1 VVSAFDLDIS
11 LVSHGHGAL
20 VAQALQSLAT
30 SLPGSALQ
38 VRVLLT
44 LNLPEPD
51 LERSLQFRDWP
62 FVLEFIRN
70 PAPLGFGANH
80 NQAFALCRSPWFAVV
95 NPDVFWSAGDVSF
108 WRSLAQSNPS
118 RTGCGSY
125 GDVCGSTTLSAIG
138 EGEGAE
144 SSRTG
149 CGSHSDVCGS
159 TTLSAIEGGEGAE
172 SSRTGCGSY
181 GDRVGLVCPLQLDA
195 DGRRQDFTR
204 ALMTPWGLLGR
215 VWRRWRGVAPSGV
228 AASVAEADWVNGACM
243 FFRAQAFAQV
253 KGFDERYFMYCED
266 TDICLRLQLAG
277 WSMQGVDWAVV
288 HDARRNTGRSRRHLA
303 WHLRSMLRLWL
314 SGAFWRFVMRH

>member
-1 VVSAFDLDIS
+1 MSLDQLTVS
-11 LVSHGHGAL
+11 LVSHGHGSM
-20 VAQALQSLAT
+20 VEQALESLAL
-30 SLPGSALQ
+30 SLQGSDLS

-51 LERSLQFRDWP
+51 LERSLQSRDWP
-62 FVLEFIRN
+62 FALEFIRN

-108 WRSLAQSNPS
+108 WQSLAQSNP
-118 RTGCGSY
+118 
-125 GDVCGSTTLSAIG
+125 
-138 EGEGAE
+138 
-144 SSRTG
+144 SRTG

-159 TTLSAIEGGEGAE
+159 TTLSAIGGAEGAE

-195 DGRRQDFTR
+195 DGLRQDFTR

-288 HDARRNTGRSRRHLA
+288 HDARRNTGRSWRHLA

>member
-1 VVSAFDLDIS
+1 VSAIDLDIS

-20 VAQALQSLAT
+20 VEQALQSLAT

-51 LERSLQFRDWP
+51 LERSLQSRDWP

-95 NPDVFWSAGDVSF
+95 NPDVFWPAGDVSF
-108 WRSLAQSNPS
+108 WQSLAQSNPS
-118 RTGCGSY
+118 RTGFSAY
-125 GDVCGSTTLSAIG
+125 G
-138 EGEGAE
+138 E
-144 SSRTG
+144 
-149 CGSHSDVCGS
+149 
-159 TTLSAIEGGEGAE
+159 
-172 SSRTGCGSY
+172 
-181 GDRVGLVCPLQLDA
+181 RVGLVCPLQLDT
-195 DGRRQDFTR
+195 DGLRQDFTR
-204 ALMTPWGLLGR
+204 ALMTPWGLLAR

-288 HDARRNTGRSRRHLA
+288 HDARRNTGRSWRHLA
-303 WHLRSMLRLWL
+303 WHLRSVWRLWM
-314 SGAFWRFVMRH
+314 SGAFWRFVMRR